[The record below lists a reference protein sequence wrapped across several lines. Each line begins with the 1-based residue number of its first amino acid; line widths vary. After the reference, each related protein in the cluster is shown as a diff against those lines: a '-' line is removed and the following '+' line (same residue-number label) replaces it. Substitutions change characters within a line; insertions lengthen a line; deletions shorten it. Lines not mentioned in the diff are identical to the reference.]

1 MLKEAFIFS
10 ESPSR
15 NAAVFVEERSRE
27 RTKVSQSGESL
38 EFQND
43 FKIDDLSEKESEIL
57 KQLVENA
64 KKGGEDRKIST
75 QSYCSQDTSESINEE
90 NFFKSPRKSKLQKLK
105 DIFKGK
111 RQKPSRSDTPP
122 QLSSINLSVGSS
134 RHCLS
139 PSLDIYFSDESSSQS
154 KCNDFLCYCDLDE
167 NQRTKLR
174 GHDPLSRLGRDVPTK
189 KRSFLSRLF
198 RASTKHNDAV
208 FSSPGRFYRSRS
220 QTEADFQFGKNRSG
234 STRSLPESLR
244 HLWLRAQS
252 KSSENMN
259 SHRGNQSNQRSEGIY
274 APPGFVVTRSRS
286 NCSLYK
292 YQFVPTHLPVDRSRS
307 CEAIPHNYPNIRSP
321 LTPVRRSDSLRS
333 LNIGRNYDI
342 ATHVLQ
348 AKSPGVETIEN
359 NNLFCHPYF
368 EGNAAGDENVKKADQ
383 SFTQAS
389 NGCPCCLTS
398 PVISPRHMYRN
409 NGDCSCNSQLARLPD
424 LTMKDSSLS
433 TSPKDTSC
441 SCPENYFDSNYFFAD
456 EQFKNGSTKY
466 ADYLGSPQH
475 TQEPE
480 AEIVAPL
487 QMTVM
492 QEKHAEKVKL
502 KTNKIFDTFV

>member
-1 MLKEAFIFS
+1 M
-10 ESPSR
+10 
-15 NAAVFVEERSRE
+15 
-27 RTKVSQSGESL
+27 
-38 EFQND
+38 
-43 FKIDDLSEKESEIL
+43 SEKENEIL

-64 KKGGEDRKIST
+64 KKVGEDRKIST
-75 QSYCSQDTSESINEE
+75 QSFCSQDTSDSINDE
-90 NFFKSPRKSKLQKLK
+90 NFFKSPRKSKLQKIK

-111 RQKPSRSDTPP
+111 KQRPLRSDTPP
-122 QLSSINLSVGSS
+122 QLSSINSSVGNN

-139 PSLDIYFSDESSSQS
+139 PNLDNYFSDESSSQS
-154 KCNDFLCYCDLDE
+154 KCNDFLCYCDFDD
-167 NQRTKLR
+167 NQRTKVK
-174 GHDPLSRLGRDVPTK
+174 GHDPLSHLGRDVPTK
-189 KRSFLSRLF
+189 KRSFFSRLF
-198 RASTKHNDAV
+198 RTSSKHNDTV
-208 FSSPGRFYRSRS
+208 FSSPRRFYRSRS
-220 QTEADFQFGKNRSG
+220 QTEADFQFGKKRSG

-252 KSSENMN
+252 KSSENMSN
-259 SHRGNQSNQRSEGIY
+259 HRGNQSNQQSEGIY

-292 YQFVPTHLPVDRSRS
+292 YQFVPAHLPVDMSKS

-321 LTPVRRSDSLRS
+321 LTPVRRSESLRS

-348 AKSPGVETIEN
+348 AKSPDVETIEN

-368 EGNAAGDENVKKADQ
+368 EGNAARGDSVKKADQ
-383 SFTQAS
+383 SLTQTS
-389 NGCPCCLTS
+389 NVCRCCLTS
-398 PVISPRHMYRN
+398 PVISPKHMYRN
-409 NGDCSCNSQLARLPD
+409 DVDCSCGNQSNRLLNNGMTD
-424 LTMKDSSLS
+424 RSIKDSPLS
-433 TSPKDTSC
+433 ISSKDTSC
-441 SCPENYFDSNYFFAD
+441 SCPENCFDSNYFFAD
-456 EQFKNGSTKY
+456 EQFKNASTKY
-466 ADYLGSPQH
+466 ADYRGSPRH

-487 QMTVM
+487 QVTVM